1 MADYYLRGVKR
12 AEVTGTAAIPCPD
25 MPPSVAAVLGLEV
38 HRTARHEA
46 VVNLLRGLRA
56 EGAALQIAPAR
67 AHAGCG
73 MGGGRPKPFALPLF
87 P

>member
-25 MPPSVAAVLGLEV
+25 MPPSVAAVLGLQV

-73 MGGGRPKPFALPLF
+73 MGGGRP
-87 P
+87 